1 MRQHD
6 VPPRAGR
13 ADGRP
18 PEPVPPSS
26 TPSVPPSAAPSATRR
41 ATALLRAC
49 HPAPAAAVTLFA
61 GAFAAGAADAG
72 PGRALLVAA
81 AVLAGQLSVG
91 WSNDWI
97 DAARDRAVGRVGK
110 PVVSGDVSPA
120 GLRTAALAAAAACV
134 LLSAALGAVP
144 GALHVGLVAV
154 AWGYNAGLKSTA
166 WSWVPYA
173 VAFGGLPSVATL
185 AVADPAPAPW
195 WVTAGAAGLGVGA
208 HLANVLPDLEDDA
221 ATGVHGLPHRLGRRR
236 TATGAAAVLLAAAA
250 VVVLASPGAPGAG
263 GLLALAA
270 TAALATSAAVVALR
284 SPASRWPFRAAML
297 TAAVVVVLLVATG

>member
-26 TPSVPPSAAPSATRR
+26 TPSATPSATRR

-72 PGRALLVAA
+72 PGRALLVVA

-250 VVVLASPGAPGAG
+250 VVVLASPGTPGAG